1 MCIRDRG
8 SAIGVVNAVNE
19 LGLEKGKITIVGFDS
34 GAAQIN
40 AIKDG
45 TMAGAITQDPI
56 GIGEQV
62 VQAAYDA
69 ANGDSVDEFYDT
81 GSYWYDS
88 TNLEDEDIA
97 AVLYE

>member
-1 MCIRDRG
+1 MLRRERLG
-8 SAIGVVNAVNE
+8 ALHSEVV
-19 LGLEKGKITIVGFDS
+19 LDVGEH
-34 GAAQIN
+34 
-40 AIKDG
+40 
-45 TMAGAITQDPI
+45 PI
-56 GIGEQV
+56 GIGAQV

-88 TNLEDEDIA
+88 TNLEDDKIA